1 MTKEIVPKDA
11 ALDCILEELDTKV
24 HKIINDEYQTILARR
39 DKGAS
44 QQEIAEY
51 IKEVCNKRSVTVYE
65 CITSALYQ
73 DSSEAN
79 DLQMYIAQQII
90 RAMKDEATLEEWIIS
105 VAVFDKSD
113 YLIDSIKDV
122 KKDVIRS
129 LCKSHHEEFDSEE
142 TSIIEQRVSELYE

>member
-24 HKIINDEYQTILARR
+24 HRIINDEYQIILVRR

-44 QQEIAEY
+44 QQEIVEY
-51 IKEVCNKRSVTVYE
+51 IKEVCEKRSVTVYE
-65 CITSALYQ
+65 CIASALYQ
-73 DSSEAN
+73 DSSEMN

-105 VAVFDKSD
+105 VAAFDDSD
-113 YLIDSIKDV
+113 YLIGSIKDV
-122 KKDVIRS
+122 KKNVIRS
-129 LCKSHHEEFDSEE
+129 LCKSDHEEFGSEE
-142 TSIIEQRVSELYE
+142 TSIIEQRVREII